1 MQAAL
6 QGPDTQQVARPT
18 GAPASQRETI
28 MSKLAR
34 ILAIGVL
41 FTAMSLGSAAHAQT
55 SDSPSQPAGPTQP
68 GPATDPGS
76 GTITDPGPTTATTT
90 TTTTPTTPSAPI
102 EFSVAGSSR
111 QGQLGTTVALV
122 ADLGGCPQP
131 IYASGVFH
139 DHAGGTHQLTGLTV
153 TGARLTARYTVGAHD
168 AVGWGHFTITCWRDT
183 PAGATSAG
191 VGNWSIQVLP
201 RPPGVLAVTASPPAG
216 RLGTVV
222 TVTANVRGGCDPA
235 SAFFQD
241 HKGLGVPAAA
251 KHATIVTRSDRQL
264 VARYT
269 VSNKDPVGPHMFMVA
284 CGSGTA
290 GYRVGSASFQVRSQ
304 QSPTP
309 KSGPN
314 PTSGGQVNYNND
326 GTVQLPSEIDTGQ
339 GGTAD
344 RGLDP
349 VWLLLPA
356 GLLLI
361 AVALGFRLRQT
372 TGRRRP

>member
-1 MQAAL
+1 
-6 QGPDTQQVARPT
+6 
-18 GAPASQRETI
+18 
-28 MSKLAR
+28 
-34 ILAIGVL
+34 
-41 FTAMSLGSAAHAQT
+41 
-55 SDSPSQPAGPTQP
+55 
-68 GPATDPGS
+68 
-76 GTITDPGPTTATTT
+76 
-90 TTTTPTTPSAPI
+90 
-102 EFSVAGSSR
+102 
-111 QGQLGTTVALV
+111 LGTTVALV
-122 ADLGGCPQP
+122 ADLGRCPQP

-153 TGARLTARYTVGAHD
+153 TGGRLTARYTVGAHD

-191 VGNWSIQVLP
+191 VGNWSIQVIP
-201 RPPGVLAVTASPPAG
+201 RPPGALAVTASPPAG
-216 RLGTVV
+216 RPGTVV
-222 TVTANVRGGCDPA
+222 TVTADVRGGCDSA
-235 SAFFQD
+235 SALFQD
-241 HKGLGVPAAA
+241 HKGLGVSATT

-269 VSNKDPVGPHMFMVA
+269 VSNKDTPGPRWFVVA

-309 KSGPN
+309 KPGPGPN
-314 PTSGGQVNYNND
+314 PPSGGQVNYNNN
-326 GTVQLPSEIDTGQ
+326 GTLQLPDQIDTGL

-361 AVALGFRLRQT
+361 AVALGLRLRQT